1 LLGAAALAVALG
13 LQQLGA
19 LQALELSVYDRM
31 LGARAAS
38 AAPDPRVVLVGA
50 TDEDLDRW
58 GWPLSDEVLA
68 SVIER
73 LAAGQPRAIGIDL
86 YRDAPRPPGEQRLS
100 RVLGAHPHVIA
111 VMKLGDAGERSI
123 PAPAALRDPA
133 RVGFADV
140 AVDPGGT
147 VRRGLLFLDDGRTVY
162 SSLALRL
169 ALKYLEPSGVKLRPD
184 PADAAL
190 MRIGEATVA
199 PLERDDG
206 GYVDLDA
213 GGYQFLLDFQGG
225 PAGLRRVSLSAALAG
240 ELPAD
245 ALRERIVIVG
255 VTAQS
260 VKDFFHVP
268 PGTGAGGGD
277 RAFGIEFHGH
287 AASQLLRMAEGS
299 SRPMRSFS
307 ERQEIA
313 WLVLWCALG
322 GIAGFG
328 IRAPAWLALTG
339 IGGAV
344 AIAATSRAA
353 FGAGWWLPMM
363 PALAG
368 WLLSLALLV
377 AWRGWLERRERG
389 QLMQLFS
396 RHVSPEVAATI
407 WTRRREILEGS
418 RLRPQSLTATVLF
431 SDIKG
436 FTSVSEKL
444 AAGALVE
451 WLNNYMERMAGL
463 VMRHGGV
470 VDKFIGDAVMA
481 VFGVPFA
488 RTTAG
493 EVTRDA
499 VSAVDCAL
507 AMRAELDAIN
517 REHDASGLPRIEIRI
532 GIFTGPLIVGS
543 LGSRERLDYT
553 VIGDTVN
560 TAARLES
567 YRGDDPRLDA
577 GACRILIGEST
588 LVLAVDRYEVW
599 RVGEL
604 RLKGKDQGVTV
615 FGVSGFSGSRREAQ
629 P

>member
-1 LLGAAALAVALG
+1 VALG
-13 LQQLGA
+13 LQHLGA
-19 LQALELSVYDRM
+19 LQGLELAAYDRM
-31 LGARAAS
+31 LRARS
-38 AAPDPRVVLVGA
+38 STGAPDPRIVLVGA

-68 SVIER
+68 RLIER

-86 YRDAPRPPGEQRLS
+86 YRDAPRPPGEQHLA

-111 VMKLGDAGERSI
+111 VMKLGDIGERSI
-123 PAPAALRDPA
+123 PAPAALRDAA

-140 AVDPGGT
+140 AIDPGGT
-147 VRRGLLFLDDGRTVY
+147 VRRGLLFLDDGRAVY

-169 ALKYLEPSGVKLRPD
+169 ALKYLEPLGVKLRPD
-184 PADAAL
+184 AADPAL

-213 GGYQFLLDFQGG
+213 GGYQFLLDFRGG

-240 ELPAD
+240 DLPAD
-245 ALRERIVIVG
+245 ALRERIVIIG

-268 PGTGAGGGD
+268 SGVGAGGSD

-307 ERQEIA
+307 ERQELA

-328 IRAPAWLALTG
+328 IRAPAWLALVG
-339 IGGAV
+339 IGGAA
-344 AIAATSRAA
+344 AIAAASHAA

-368 WLLSLALLV
+368 WLLTLALLV

-444 AAGALVE
+444 DAAALVE

-463 VMRHGGV
+463 VMRHGGI

-481 VFGVPFA
+481 VFGVPFVRA
-488 RTTAG
+488 AD
-493 EVTRDA
+493 EVARDA

-517 REHDASGLPRIEIRI
+517 REHDARGLPRIEIRI

-567 YRGDDPRLDA
+567 YRGDDPRLDE

-588 LVLAVDRYEVW
+588 LGYAGARYDVW
-599 RVGEL
+599 RVGDL
-604 RLKGKDQGVTV
+604 MLKGKDRGVTV
-615 FGVSGFSGSRREAQ
+615 FGVSGFSGSHSNSQREAA